1 MLIKNIIL
9 YICINIKTNTMTK
22 QELIDKIIEVYLVD
36 GKNMFQ
42 ELYNNKINNNEKT
55 NKYE

>member
-1 MLIKNIIL
+1 
-9 YICINIKTNTMTK
+9 MTK

-42 ELYNNKINNNEKT
+42 ELYNDKINNYER
-55 NKYE
+55 NKR

>member
-1 MLIKNIIL
+1 
-9 YICINIKTNTMTK
+9 MTK

-42 ELYNNKINNNEKT
+42 ELYNNKMNNYERYEK
-55 NKYE
+55 NPN

>member
-1 MLIKNIIL
+1 
-9 YICINIKTNTMTK
+9 MTK

-42 ELYNNKINNNEKT
+42 ELYNNKINNNGQRS
-55 NKYE
+55 NKY

>member
-1 MLIKNIIL
+1 
-9 YICINIKTNTMTK
+9 MTK

-42 ELYNNKINNNEKT
+42 ELYKTKINNNDKT
-55 NKYE
+55 KKRNK

>member
-1 MLIKNIIL
+1 
-9 YICINIKTNTMTK
+9 MTK

-42 ELYNNKINNNEKT
+42 ELYKDKINNNK
-55 NKYE
+55 ND